1 VLCDIAIFRYESIK
15 TLGLDIGVYMLNMEG
30 FLRRETFCFLNL
42 LILQFLFID
51 FAVQFLFI
59 DLVL

>member
-1 VLCDIAIFRYESIK
+1 MLCDIAIFRYESIK

-30 FLRRETFCFLNL
+30 FLRRETFFFLNL

>member
-30 FLRRETFCFLNL
+30 FLRRETFFFLNL

>member
-1 VLCDIAIFRYESIK
+1 MLCDIAIFRYESIK

-30 FLRRETFCFLNL
+30 FLRRETFFFLNL

-51 FAVQFLFI
+51 FAVRLLFI

>member
-1 VLCDIAIFRYESIK
+1 MLCDIAIFIYESIK

-30 FLRRETFCFLNL
+30 FLRRETFFFLNL
-42 LILQFLFID
+42 LILQSLFID

>member
-1 VLCDIAIFRYESIK
+1 
-15 TLGLDIGVYMLNMEG
+15 MLNMEG
-30 FLRRETFCFLNL
+30 FLRRETFFFLNL

-51 FAVQFLFI
+51 FAVRFLFI

>member
-1 VLCDIAIFRYESIK
+1 MFCDVAIFRYESIK
-15 TLGLDIGVYMLNMEG
+15 TLGLDIGVYILNMEG
-30 FLRRETFCFLNL
+30 FFRRETFFFHNL